1 MIYTI
6 KMNLD
11 SDEYTPENEVEV
23 INFIKETFNKTA
35 AFVSDIEI
43 LEIND

>member
-6 KMNLD
+6 KLNLD
-11 SDEYTPENEVEV
+11 SDNYTPNSDEEV
-23 INFIKETFNKTA
+23 INFIKETFDKTA

-43 LEIND
+43 LDIND